1 MTLLSSHGRDIA
13 GRVALPLCL
22 AVAFVLYTGFLDGN
36 PGVASSAWAERPW
49 HLFANALP
57 GLLLASLL
65 LVLTRRAWLSFGIA
79 FLVQGAVLAVSAI
92 KMKNLG
98 SPLLPADFR
107 MVGQLKNGGLHL
119 LGGYLPAS
127 PLPYLA
133 ILGVVALIAL
143 VARVEPPLF
152 ARRTHGRRLVSGLA
166 LFALIGTLAAGVP
179 AWSAMYNKD
188 RLGMQPW
195 SAASNAGYNGVVTT
209 LMQFRLQN
217 AGKKQKA
224 DPAEAQQF
232 LAATD
237 AQLRQHMT
245 SAATNAR
252 QTPDIVVIQSE
263 SFFDPAVIRGI
274 EHEDFAPNLH
284 RLAQHAST
292 GQLHVPTFGGGTI
305 RTEFEVLTGLSLRYF
320 PTMQFPYLQMQAGVM
335 PGMVRVLRSHG
346 YETVAVHGNDAGF
359 WNRTAAFKS
368 LGFDRFVSQPDFPKD
383 FRKDGQ
389 YMADSAM
396 TDEIMSQL
404 KDAGPPRFVFAISME
419 AHGPYDASVNIDTKE
434 RDAISVP
441 DGISEDAELQLRNY
455 IYHMRHADAELGRL
469 AALLKQRE
477 RPTLLLFYGDHL
489 PALVET
495 YDKAGFVNGD
505 TMLTQTVP
513 YVLIDAHGDGPA
525 PVKAD
530 LAAWMLPGKL
540 LEQAGIHDDPYFALT
555 QVVGQQLASLTHA
568 PDAKEAPEDAG
579 QTFTDTSM
587 KNIAML
593 RMKRKLDPLV
603 ASYTPPDAT
612 GAIVRQPGEA
622 EPAAGAGAGQ

>member
-1 MTLLSSHGRDIA
+1 MTVNSTRWRELA

-36 PGVASSAWAERPW
+36 PGVSSAAWAERPW

-79 FLVQGAVLAVSAI
+79 FMVQGAVLAVSAI

-119 LGGYLPAS
+119 LGGYLPSS

-133 ILGVVALIAL
+133 ILGTIALIAV
-143 VARVEPPLF
+143 VARYEPPLF
-152 ARRTHGRRLVSGLA
+152 ARRTHGRRLVTGLT
-166 LFALIGTLAAGVP
+166 LFALIGTLMAGVP
-179 AWSAMYNKD
+179 AWSKMYNKD

-209 LMQFRLQN
+209 IMQFRLQN

-224 DPAEAQQF
+224 DPVEAQHF
-232 LAATD
+232 LAAND
-237 AQLRQHMT
+237 GDLRQHMAN
-245 SAATNAR
+245 AATNAR
-252 QTPDIVVIQSE
+252 QTPDIVIVQSE
-263 SFFDPAVIRGI
+263 SFFDPSVIRGL
-274 EHEDFAPNLH
+274 EHENFAPNLH
-284 RLAQHAST
+284 RLAEHASA
-292 GQLHVPTFGGGTI
+292 GRLHVPTFGGGTI

-320 PTMQFPYLQMQAGVM
+320 PNMQFPYLQMQAGVM

-346 YETVAVHGNDAGF
+346 YETIAVHGNDAGF

-383 FRKDGQ
+383 FRKDGE

-404 KDAGPPRFVFAISME
+404 KDSGPPRFVFAISME
-419 AHGPYDASVNIDTKE
+419 AHGPYDKSVNIDTRE
-434 RDAISVP
+434 RDAIPVP
-441 DGISEDAELQLRNY
+441 AGISDDAKLQLRNY

-469 AALLKQRE
+469 AELLKQRE

-495 YDKAGFVNGD
+495 YDKAGFADGGN
-505 TMLTQTVP
+505 MLTQTVP
-513 YVLIDAHGDGPA
+513 YILIDAHGDGPA
-525 PVKAD
+525 PQKGDVAS
-530 LAAWMLPGKL
+530 WMLPGKL
-540 LEQAGIHDDPYFALT
+540 LEQAGVHDDPYFALT
-555 QVVGQQLASLTHA
+555 QVVGRQLASLTHA
-568 PDAKEAPEDAG
+568 PDAKEPAEDA
-579 QTFTDTSM
+579 TMKFTDTSM
-587 KNIAML
+587 SNVAML
-593 RMKRKLDPLV
+593 RMKHKLDPMV
-603 ASYTPPDAT
+603 AQFLQPDANSV
-612 GAIVRQPGEA
+612 ARQPDSSEA
-622 EPAAGAGAGQ
+622 RAASGAEQ